1 MIPSV
6 IEPATTTNCATAYFH
21 SHLLYYLQNNSLY
34 VEFLTGI
41 TLLRKVAMNEHAVTQ
56 NTKTGRSSLLH
67 ICHLSIKRRCCVVS
81 LLLATVLLTCKCLEN
96 ALFFFF
102 AVRRRSCTPLKDCTS
117 PVTTHITPL
126 PTHRISDE
134 AGFRIRYF

>member
-102 AVRRRSCTPLKDCTS
+102 RSTQTELHSSKGL
-117 PVTTHITPL
+117 HFA
-126 PTHRISDE
+126 SDHSHY
-134 AGFRIRYF
+134 AAANS